1 MTAPSQVLKI
11 RRPDDWHLHFRDGD
25 MLKTVVPYTSEIYGR
40 AIVMPNLAPPVTTV
54 DAAIAYRQRILDA
67 VPAGHDFTPLM
78 TCYLTDT
85 LDPNELER
93 GFNEGVFT
101 AAKLYPANATTNS
114 THGVTSIDAIMPV
127 LERME
132 KLGMPLL
139 VHGEVTHADID
150 IFDREARF
158 IETVMEPLR
167 QRLTSLKVVFEHI
180 TTKDAAEYVRDGN
193 ELLAATITPQ
203 HLMFNRNHMLVG
215 GIRPHLYCL
224 PILKRNV
231 HQQALREL
239 VASGFTRAFLGTDS
253 APHARHR
260 KESSCGCAGCFNAP
274 TALGS
279 YATVFEEM
287 NALDH
292 FEAFCSLN
300 GPQFYG
306 LPVNETFIELERMEH
321 LVPESIALEDDTLV
335 PFLGGET
342 VRWSVNCI
350 NKQYIPQ
357 GATMRIEVTIAKT
370 SPLPAGAI
378 DALAGELSR
387 RIQHHFPDNEG
398 NVTVRYAG
406 ANNLS
411 VIGAT
416 KEDKERISEILQETW
431 ESADDWFINE

>member
-1 MTAPSQVLKI
+1 MTAHPQVLKI
-11 RRPDDWHLHFRDGD
+11 RRPDDWHIHLRDGD

-40 AIVMPNLAPPVTTV
+40 AIVMPNLVPPVTTV

-78 TCYLTDT
+78 TCYLTDS
-85 LDPNELER
+85 LDPNEVER

-114 THGVTSIDAIMPV
+114 SHGVTSTDAIMPV

-139 VHGEVTHADID
+139 IHGEVTHPDID

-167 QRLTSLKVVFEHI
+167 QRLQGLKVVFEHI
-180 TTKDAAEYVRDGN
+180 TTKDAAEDVRDGN
-193 ELLAATITPQ
+193 DLLAATITPQ

-215 GIRPHLYCL
+215 GVRPHLYCL
-224 PILKRNV
+224 PILKRNI

-260 KESSCGCAGCFNAP
+260 KEASCGCAGCFNAP
-274 TALGS
+274 TALAS

-287 NALDH
+287 GALEH

-300 GPQFYG
+300 GPRFYG
-306 LPVNETFIELERMEH
+306 LPVNETFIELERKQSQ
-321 LVPESIALEDDTLV
+321 VVDTIALTDDTLI
-335 PFLGGET
+335 PFLAGET
-342 VRWSVNCI
+342 VNWTV
-350 NKQYIPQ
+350 KQ
-357 GATMRIEVTIAKT
+357 
-370 SPLPAGAI
+370 
-378 DALAGELSR
+378 
-387 RIQHHFPDNEG
+387 
-398 NVTVRYAG
+398 
-406 ANNLS
+406 
-411 VIGAT
+411 
-416 KEDKERISEILQETW
+416 
-431 ESADDWFINE
+431 

>member
-1 MTAPSQVLKI
+1 MTAQSQVLKI
-11 RRPDDWHLHFRDGD
+11 RRPDDWHVHLRDGE
-25 MLKTVVPYTSEIYGR
+25 MLKTVVPWTSEIYAR
-40 AIVMPNLAPPVTTV
+40 AIVMPNLVPPVTSV

-78 TCYLTDT
+78 TCYLTDS
-85 LDPNELER
+85 LNPDEVER
-93 GFNEGVFT
+93 GFRENVFT

-114 THGVTSIDAIMPV
+114 SHGVTSIDAIMPV

-139 VHGEVTHADID
+139 VHGEVTHAEID

-167 QRLTSLKVVFEHI
+167 QRLPGLKVVFEHI
-180 TTKDAAEYVRDGN
+180 TTKDAADYVRDGN

-215 GIRPHLYCL
+215 GVRPHLYCL

-260 KESSCGCAGCFNAP
+260 KEDSCGCAGCFNAP
-274 TALGS
+274 TALAS

-287 NALDH
+287 NALQH
-292 FEAFCSLN
+292 FESFCSLN
-300 GPQFYG
+300 GPRFYG
-306 LPVNETFIELERMEH
+306 LPVNASFIELVREDSTVIDSID
-321 LVPESIALEDDTLV
+321 LPEDAII
-335 PFLGGET
+335 PFLAGET
-342 VRWSVNCI
+342 VRW
-350 NKQYIPQ
+350 
-357 GATMRIEVTIAKT
+357 
-370 SPLPAGAI
+370 
-378 DALAGELSR
+378 
-387 RIQHHFPDNEG
+387 
-398 NVTVRYAG
+398 TVK
-406 ANNLS
+406 S
-411 VIGAT
+411 
-416 KEDKERISEILQETW
+416 
-431 ESADDWFINE
+431 

>member
-1 MTAPSQVLKI
+1 
-11 RRPDDWHLHFRDGD
+11 
-25 MLKTVVPYTSEIYGR
+25 
-40 AIVMPNLAPPVTTV
+40 
-54 DAAIAYRQRILDA
+54 
-67 VPAGHDFTPLM
+67 M

-167 QRLTSLKVVFEHI
+167 QRLTALKVVFEHI

-193 ELLAATITPQ
+193 DLLAATITPQ

-239 VASGFTRAFLGTDS
+239 VASGFNRAFLGTDS

-306 LPVNETFIELERMEH
+306 LPVNETFIELERVQH
-321 LVPESIALEDDTLV
+321 RVPESIALQDDTLV
-335 PFLGGET
+335 PFPGGET
-342 VRWSVNCI
+342 VHWSV
-350 NKQYIPQ
+350 K
-357 GATMRIEVTIAKT
+357 
-370 SPLPAGAI
+370 S
-378 DALAGELSR
+378 
-387 RIQHHFPDNEG
+387 
-398 NVTVRYAG
+398 
-406 ANNLS
+406 
-411 VIGAT
+411 
-416 KEDKERISEILQETW
+416 
-431 ESADDWFINE
+431 